1 MNRATALGVSLATAL
16 VPTLAAS
23 AAVVGLAAPAHA
35 DAAAPV
41 LSWEISPRFDDH
53 LSTHTLSDGASEDED
68 GVVSFPLVA
77 ADLDPATGAGTLTY
91 DGSVKGAFAMM
102 GTEYYSV
109 TLADPAVSVAE
120 DGSGSL
126 TAVVS
131 AANAASQQGEAA
143 ATDPTRVL
151 VTTFADAAWT
161 PTSGLST
168 LQATPDWAGVL
179 PAGSPA
185 ALALGLSETQPVDG
199 QSFAPEFLA
208 QLTPGVRA
216 HFYASGSGSG
226 SDATKQPSAFAAEA
240 AGPQVAVST
249 SSATPDA
256 LVLDVDGSGFTG
268 VTNPGDDGVYVG
280 LAPAGGLPDTDS
292 QEDQD
297 AFAAAAWVPA
307 AQMTDGTIDVTLT
320 ADPADLDAQRDY
332 SVYTWQ
338 AHAHSNTSQDT
349 ETEVAIDWAA
359 LGLADVA
366 STTTVKV
373 KKEPTTKR
381 RGVILAK
388 VTGEAGKATG
398 KAVVT
403 AKKGGKTK
411 KVTKAVTR
419 GKARVTLPK
428 LSRGKWKVVVVFKPS
443 DTYARSTD
451 RLTLKVR

>member
-109 TLADPAVSVAE
+109 TLADPVVSVAE

-131 AANAASQQGEAA
+131 AANAASQQG
-143 ATDPTRVL
+143 
-151 VTTFADAAWT
+151 WT

-179 PAGSPA
+179 PTGSPA
-185 ALALGLSETQPVDG
+185 ALALGLSDTQPVDG

-216 HFYASGSGSG
+216 HFYASGSGS
-226 SDATKQPSAFAAEA
+226 DATKQPAAFAAEA

-268 VTNPGDDGVYVG
+268 ETNPGDDGVYVG

-373 KKEPTTKR
+373 KKKPTTKR
-381 RGVILAK
+381 RGVLLAK
-388 VTGEAGKATG
+388 VTGDAGKATG

-419 GKARVTLPK
+419 GKASVTLPK

-443 DTYARSTD
+443 DTYARSAD
-451 RLTLKVR
+451 RLTLTVR

>member
-16 VPTLAAS
+16 APTLAAS

-53 LSTHTLSDGASEDED
+53 LSTHTLSEGASEDED

-77 ADLDPATGAGTLTY
+77 ADLDPATGVGTLTY

-109 TLADPAVSVAE
+109 TLADPVVSVTG
-120 DGSGSL
+120 DGSGTLS
-126 TAVVS
+126 AVVS
-131 AANAASQQGEAA
+131 AANAATQQGAAA
-143 ATDPTRVL
+143 ATDPARVV
-151 VTTFADAAWT
+151 VTTFHDATWA
-161 PTSGLST
+161 PSSGLST
-168 LQATPDWAGVL
+168 LAATPDWAGVL
-179 PAGSPA
+179 PSGSAA
-185 ALALGLSETQPVDG
+185 ALALGLPDTQPVDG
-199 QSFAPEFLA
+199 QSFAPEFLG
-208 QLTPGVRA
+208 QMTPGVRA
-216 HFYASGSGSG
+216 HFLASGAT
-226 SDATKQPSAFAAEA
+226 SDATKQPSAFSAEV

-249 SSATPDA
+249 TSATPDA
-256 LVLDVDGSGFTG
+256 LVLDVNGSGFSG

-280 LAPAGGLPDTDS
+280 LAPSGGLPDTGS
-292 QEDQD
+292 QQDQD
-297 AFAAAAWVPA
+297 AFAAATWVPA

-320 ADPADLDAQRDY
+320 ADPADLDAESDY

-338 AHAHSNTSQDT
+338 AHGHSNTSQDT
-349 ETEVAIDWAA
+349 ETAVDVDWAA

-373 KKEPTTKR
+373 KKKPTTKR
-381 RGVILAK
+381 RGVLLAK
-388 VTGEAGKATG
+388 VAGEAGKATG

-419 GKARVTLPK
+419 GKARVTLPT

-443 DTYARSTD
+443 DTYASSRD
-451 RLTLKVR
+451 KLTLKVR

>member
-109 TLADPAVSVAE
+109 TLADPVVSVAE

-143 ATDPTRVL
+143 ATDPARVL

-179 PAGSPA
+179 PTGSPA
-185 ALALGLSETQPVDG
+185 ALALGLSDTQPVDG

-216 HFYASGSGSG
+216 HFYASGSGS
-226 SDATKQPSAFAAEA
+226 DATKQPAA
-240 AGPQVAVST
+240 
-249 SSATPDA
+249 
-256 LVLDVDGSGFTG
+256 
-268 VTNPGDDGVYVG
+268 
-280 LAPAGGLPDTDS
+280 
-292 QEDQD
+292 
-297 AFAAAAWVPA
+297 
-307 AQMTDGTIDVTLT
+307 
-320 ADPADLDAQRDY
+320 
-332 SVYTWQ
+332 
-338 AHAHSNTSQDT
+338 
-349 ETEVAIDWAA
+349 
-359 LGLADVA
+359 
-366 STTTVKV
+366 
-373 KKEPTTKR
+373 R
-381 RGVILAK
+381 R
-388 VTGEAGKATG
+388 
-398 KAVVT
+398 
-403 AKKGGKTK
+403 
-411 KVTKAVTR
+411 
-419 GKARVTLPK
+419 
-428 LSRGKWKVVVVFKPS
+428 
-443 DTYARSTD
+443 
-451 RLTLKVR
+451 

>member
-41 LSWEISPRFDDH
+41 LSWEISPRFNDH

-102 GTEYYSV
+102 GTEFYSV
-109 TLADPAVSVAE
+109 TLADPVVSVAE
-120 DGSGSL
+120 DGSGSVS
-126 TAVVS
+126 AVVS
-131 AANAASQQGEAA
+131 AANIGSAQGAAA
-143 ATDPTRVL
+143 ATDPARVL

-179 PAGSPA
+179 PTGSPA
-185 ALALGLSETQPVDG
+185 ALALGLSDTQPVDG

-216 HFYASGSGSG
+216 HFYASGSGS
-226 SDATKQPSAFAAEA
+226 DATKQPSAFAAEA

-249 SSATPDA
+249 TSATPDA
-256 LVLDVDGSGFTG
+256 LVLDVAGSGFTG

-307 AQMTDGTIDVTLT
+307 LQMGDGTIDVTLT
-320 ADPADLDAQRDY
+320 ADPADLDAERDY

-349 ETEVAIDWAA
+349 ETEVEIDWAA

-373 KKEPTTKR
+373 KKKPTTKR
-381 RGVILAK
+381 RGVLLAK
-388 VTGEAGKATG
+388 VTGEAGEATG

-411 KVTKAVTR
+411 KVSEAVTR
-419 GKARVTLPK
+419 GKARVTLPR
-428 LSRGKWKVVVVFKPS
+428 LSRGTWKVVVVFKPS
-443 DTYARSTD
+443 DAYARSAD
-451 RLTLKVR
+451 RLTLRVR

>member
-102 GTEYYSV
+102 GTEYYSI
-109 TLADPAVSVAE
+109 TLADPVVSVTE

-126 TAVVS
+126 SAVVS
-131 AANAASQQGEAA
+131 AANAATQQGAA
-143 ATDPTRVL
+143 ATTDPARVV
-151 VTTFADAAWT
+151 VTTFSDSART

-168 LQATPDWAGVL
+168 LQSTPDWAGVL
-179 PAGSPA
+179 PIGSPA
-185 ALALGLSETQPVDG
+185 ALALGLSDTQPVDG

-216 HFYASGSGSG
+216 HFYASGSGS
-226 SDATKQPSAFAAEA
+226 DATKQPSAFAAEA
-240 AGPQVAVST
+240 AGPQVAVRT
-249 SSATPDA
+249 TSATSDA

-292 QEDQD
+292 QQDQD

-307 AQMTDGTIDVTLT
+307 AQMADGTIDVTLT
-320 ADPADLDAQRDY
+320 ADPADLDAERDY

-338 AHAHSNTSQDT
+338 AHGHSNTSQDT
-349 ETEVAIDWAA
+349 ETAVAIDWAA

-373 KKEPTTKR
+373 KKKPTTKR
-381 RGVILAK
+381 RGVLLAK

-419 GKARVTLPK
+419 GKARVTLPT

-451 RLTLKVR
+451 RLTLRVR